1 MVYVIAITI
10 IDETLLIHLLQPCTR
25 LHRECDWEVR
35 WNVGNLWAFS
45 CQSMMSQ
52 KLIKD
57 AVQRRYVQYTEQTQQ
72 CHYIRE
78 LCLGP

>member
-1 MVYVIAITI
+1 
-10 IDETLLIHLLQPCTR
+10 
-25 LHRECDWEVR
+25 
-35 WNVGNLWAFS
+35 
-45 CQSMMSQ
+45 MMSQ

-57 AVQRRYVQYTEQTQQ
+57 AVQRRYVKYTEQTQQ